1 MTTTEMPEVETAA
14 EPNESE
20 KVEECSAFE
29 DMKVDGEELLAKVR
43 DLIHEGNV
51 RRVIIKN
58 GEGTTLI
65 EIPLTLGVAG
75 AVILPTLAA
84 VGTIAASSPIAR
96 SPSNEE
102 SRRSRPELLTVPG
115 SSRRGPP
122 RPRRL
127 QPWSYGRCRRD
138 ARAGSTGNRA

>member
-1 MTTTEMPEVETAA
+1 MTTTEMPRVETVV
-14 EPNESE
+14 EPTESE
-20 KVEECSAFE
+20 KVEEFSAFE

-58 GEGTTLI
+58 GEGTILI

-84 VGTIAASSPIAR
+84 VGAIAAIVTDCSITV
-96 SPSNEE
+96 E
-102 SRRSRPELLTVPG
+102 RRVEAPT
-115 SSRRGPP
+115 
-122 RPRRL
+122 
-127 QPWSYGRCRRD
+127 
-138 ARAGSTGNRA
+138 A

>member
-1 MTTTEMPEVETAA
+1 MTTTEMPKVETVA
-14 EPNESE
+14 EPTESE
-20 KVEECSAFE
+20 KVEEFSAFE

-58 GEGTTLI
+58 GEGTILI

-84 VGTIAASSPIAR
+84 VGAIAAIVTDCSITV
-96 SPSNEE
+96 E
-102 SRRSRPELLTVPG
+102 RRVEAPK
-115 SSRRGPP
+115 
-122 RPRRL
+122 
-127 QPWSYGRCRRD
+127 
-138 ARAGSTGNRA
+138 A

>member
-1 MTTTEMPEVETAA
+1 MTITEMPEVETAA
-14 EPNESE
+14 RPTESE

-84 VGTIAASSPIAR
+84 VGAIAAIVTDCSITV
-96 SPSNEE
+96 E
-102 SRRSRPELLTVPG
+102 RRVEAPE
-115 SSRRGPP
+115 
-122 RPRRL
+122 
-127 QPWSYGRCRRD
+127 
-138 ARAGSTGNRA
+138 A

>member
-1 MTTTEMPEVETAA
+1 MTTTEMPKVETVA
-14 EPNESE
+14 EPTESE

-84 VGTIAASSPIAR
+84 VGAIAAIVTDCSI
-96 SPSNEE
+96 
-102 SRRSRPELLTVPG
+102 TVERKVEAPK
-115 SSRRGPP
+115 
-122 RPRRL
+122 
-127 QPWSYGRCRRD
+127 
-138 ARAGSTGNRA
+138 A

>member
-1 MTTTEMPEVETAA
+1 MTTTQTPMTETAT
-14 EPNESE
+14 EPTESGKAGE
-20 KVEECSAFE
+20 TSAFE

-58 GEGTTLI
+58 GEGTVLV

-84 VGTIAASSPIAR
+84 VGAIAAIVTDCSITVER
-96 SPSNEE
+96 RVEE
-102 SRRSRPELLTVPG
+102 PK
-115 SSRRGPP
+115 
-122 RPRRL
+122 
-127 QPWSYGRCRRD
+127 
-138 ARAGSTGNRA
+138 A

>member
-1 MTTTEMPEVETAA
+1 MTTTEMPQVETAA
-14 EPNESE
+14 EPTESAKSGE
-20 KVEECSAFE
+20 GSAFE
-29 DMKVDGEELLAKVR
+29 DMKVDGEELLDKVR

-84 VGTIAASSPIAR
+84 VGAIAAIVTDCSITV
-96 SPSNEE
+96 E
-102 SRRSRPELLTVPG
+102 RRVEAPK
-115 SSRRGPP
+115 
-122 RPRRL
+122 
-127 QPWSYGRCRRD
+127 
-138 ARAGSTGNRA
+138 A